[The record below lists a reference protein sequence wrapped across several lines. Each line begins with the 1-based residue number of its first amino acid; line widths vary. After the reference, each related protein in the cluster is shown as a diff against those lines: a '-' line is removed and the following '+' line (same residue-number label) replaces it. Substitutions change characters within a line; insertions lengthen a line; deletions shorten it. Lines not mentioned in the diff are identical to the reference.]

1 MEPMELAVCVI
12 MVLAGVAMI
21 TSPAKVNANKR
32 RKNDPKV
39 LRLIR
44 FTGGLMVVMFTAGI
58 IYSFLK

>member
-39 LRLIR
+39 LRMIR
-44 FTGGLMVVMFTAGI
+44 FTGGLMVVTQ
-58 IYSFLK
+58 